1 METEKEFDV
10 FLCHNSE
17 DKGVVTEIA
26 NKLRLRGINPWLD
39 IWNLRPGTDLQ
50 DALGEEIEKIQ
61 TVAVFIGSAGIGLWQ
76 RQEIKFFI
84 REFIERDCLV
94 FPVMLE
100 SAPDELELPPLL
112 AGKTWVDFR
121 SSIPN
126 PLEQL
131 VWGITSK
138 KPSITHQAVRSGKT
152 QIKSGGREF
161 PTRKEEIIA
170 AELLKLERHLQE
182 DEWLLAD
189 KLTANLLTEQADL
202 LSEHTCLFNEP
213 IIMANRMNSLSC
225 STIVSID
232 RLWQENSGG
241 KFGFSVQKD
250 IFQSMTRSC
259 AFEHMSVHSLC
270 SELGWYIQDV
280 CRWIR
285 RSELISDKEKSPT
298 GHFPWMIC
306 HDKRVVK
313 TDYSR
318 VNNDLKV
325 KRVMFV
331 MESMDNMSKIFARLD
346 DCYRASRG

>member
-1 METEKEFDV
+1 MDTEKEFDV

-17 DKGVVTEIA
+17 DKDVVTEIG
-26 NKLRLRGINPWLD
+26 NRLRLCGINPWLD
-39 IWNLRPGTDLQ
+39 IWNLRPGIDLQ
-50 DALGEEIEKIQ
+50 DALGEEIANIQ
-61 TVAVFIGSAGIGLWQ
+61 TVAVFIGSAGIGSWQ
-76 RQEIKFFI
+76 GEEIKFFI

-94 FPVMLE
+94 FPVLLE

-121 SSIPN
+121 SSIPD

-152 QIKSGGREF
+152 QIESGGYEL
-161 PTRKEEIIA
+161 PARKEEVIA
-170 AELLKLERHLQE
+170 EELLELERHLQR

-189 KLTANLLTEQADL
+189 KLTANLLTHQADL
-202 LSEHTCLFNEP
+202 LSEHTCLFDEAS
-213 IIMANRMNSLSC
+213 IVTNRMKSIAC

-250 IFQSMTRSC
+250 IYQSMTRSC
-259 AFEHMSVHSLC
+259 VFEHISIHSLG
-270 SELGWYIQDV
+270 SELGWYIQDI

-285 RSELISDKEKSPT
+285 RSELISDKDKAPA

-318 VNNDLKV
+318 VNNNLKI
-325 KRVMFV
+325 KRVIFV
-331 MESMDNMSKIFARLD
+331 MESMENMSKLFARLD
-346 DCYRASRG
+346 DCYGVSRG